1 MVSKRQKLA
10 RKRFKEANPELFPKP
25 ELSNHGDSTAKKKK
39 RKPNIKGK
47 VLKTKNN
54 SGKHPLRVPGMRPG
68 ENCFICKS
76 SDHIA
81 KLCPEKACWDKNKIC
96 LFCRQRGHSLKQ
108 CPEKKDTNDNKI
120 CYNCGEVGH
129 SLHKCPLPRQDGETK
144 YADCFICKERGHLS
158 RNCPKNTHGIYPKGG
173 SCKVCGGIDH
183 LAKNCPNKGNKT
195 YLSSTG
201 LKISIGDRDGGRGT
215 QHTIFQSG
223 DDLEDDFM
231 VEDTKHGKK
240 IIQQSQSELPS
251 SEHVLEEKIHVKQ
264 KKNQAPRVVN
274 FFG

>member
-25 ELSNHGDSTAKKKK
+25 ELSNHGDSTSRKKKKK
-39 RKPNIKGK
+39 RNIKGK
-47 VLKTKNN
+47 VLKTKKN
-54 SGKHPLRVPGMRPG
+54 SGKHPFRVPGMRPG

-81 KLCPEKACWDKNKIC
+81 KLCPEKASWDKNKIC

-108 CPEKKDTNDNKI
+108 CPEKDTNHNKI

-201 LKISIGDRDGGRGT
+201 LKISIGDRDGDRGT

-240 IIQQSQSELPS
+240 TIQQSQSELPS
-251 SEHVLEEKIHVKQ
+251 SEHVLEEKILVKQ
-264 KKNQAPRVVN
+264 KKNRGPRVVN